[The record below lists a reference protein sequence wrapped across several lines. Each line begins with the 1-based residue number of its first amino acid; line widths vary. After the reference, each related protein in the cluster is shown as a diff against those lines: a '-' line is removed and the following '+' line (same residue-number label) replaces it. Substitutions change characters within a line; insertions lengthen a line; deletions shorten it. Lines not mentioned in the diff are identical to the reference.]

1 MKLTKITRLGTY
13 KTGFKYYKNK
23 IEITNEDDIEKI
35 RLLKIPPAYENVS
48 ILNNKKIIAFGYDSK
63 NRKQVLY
70 QPDFIAKQTAKKYD
84 KISTS
89 IKFFSKL
96 KKKIATDLGSNGD
109 EKTLAIAVIIT
120 LILTCGFRI
129 GNKKYEKDN
138 NSVGLTTLKYKH
150 LKFDNEKQ
158 GVLLIDFIGKKGVR
172 NVAECDNKIIYEYM
186 YNKYIKAA
194 TAPTVAGTATAK
206 EDYVFCYDGTKVIT
220 SSDVNEYLRVISSQY
235 SGKGAEP
242 IIITTKD
249 LRTWNANTLF
259 LTYYNK
265 LRKSRSRGSRKDAKD
280 AKDTLVS
287 AANAKDA
294 AAKDAKDTLVS
305 AADATKDLKT
315 INKDIKTAIEMVSA
329 KLHNSYSICKKSY
342 IDPKIIDDLLRDAK

>member
-1 MKLTKITRLGTY
+1 MKITRLGTY

-23 IEITNEDDIEKI
+23 IEITNSDEIEKI
-35 RLLKIPPAYENVS
+35 KILKIPPAYENVS

-70 QPDFIAKQTAKKYD
+70 NPTFIAKQNAKKYN

-96 KKKIATDLGSNGD
+96 KRKIAYDLEKESDSGGD
-109 EKTLAIAVIIT
+109 KKTLAIAVIIT

-150 LKFDNEKQ
+150 LKFENNKI
-158 GVLLIDFIGKKGVR
+158 LIDFIGKKGVR
-172 NVAECDNKIIYEYM
+172 NVAECDNKIIYDYL
-186 YNKYIKAA
+186 YNKYNKCLS
-194 TAPTVAGTATAK
+194 K
-206 EDYVFCYDGTKVIT
+206 EDYIFSYDTVATNCKVVT
-220 SSDVNEYLRVISSQY
+220 SNDVNEYLRDISIKY
-235 SGKGAEP
+235 SKSSS

-249 LRTWNANTLF
+249 IRTWNANMLF
-259 LTYYNK
+259 LTYYKK
-265 LRKSRSRGSRKDAKD
+265 LRKSKCLQVKKSNKGGVGGAENTCENVKD
-280 AKDTLVS
+280 
-287 AANAKDA
+287 
-294 AAKDAKDTLVS
+294 
-305 AADATKDLKT
+305 
-315 INKDIKTAIEMVSA
+315 INKDIKTAIEMVSE

-342 IDPKIIDDLLRDAK
+342 IDPKIIENILNNIKV

>member
-1 MKLTKITRLGTY
+1 MKITRLGTY

-23 IEITNEDDIEKI
+23 SEITNNDEIEKI
-35 RLLKIPPAYENVS
+35 KLLKIPPAYENVT

-70 QPDFIAKQTAKKYD
+70 NPAFIAKQNAKKYN
-84 KISTS
+84 KISAS

-96 KKKIATDLGSNGD
+96 KKKVALDLNSEAGEAGEAGN
-109 EKTLAIAVIIT
+109 EKTMAIAVIIT

-150 LKFDNEKQ
+150 LKFENNKIS
-158 GVLLIDFIGKKGVR
+158 IDFIGKKGVR
-172 NVAECDNKIIYEYM
+172 NVAECDNKIIYEYLH
-186 YNKYIKAA
+186 NKYKN
-194 TAPTVAGTATAK
+194 TASGASGASK
-206 EDYVFCYDGTKVIT
+206 EEYIFSYDANTKVIT
-220 SSDVNEYLRVISSQY
+220 SNDVNEYLKSISIKY
-235 SGKGAEP
+235 SKSDP

-259 LTYYNK
+259 LTYYKNI
-265 LRKSRSRGSRKDAKD
+265 RKSRCRRMNKG
-280 AKDTLVS
+280 DTQDVKKIDIDS
-287 AANAKDA
+287 VKI
-294 AAKDAKDTLVS
+294 
-305 AADATKDLKT
+305 
-315 INKDIKTAIEMVSA
+315 INKDIKAAIELVSE

-342 IDPKIIDDLLRDAK
+342 IDPKIIEDILRNIKQ

>member
-23 IEITNEDDIEKI
+23 VEITNADDIEKI
-35 RLLKIPPAYENVS
+35 KMLKIPPAYENVS

-70 QPDFIAKQTAKKYD
+70 QPDFIAKQNAKKYD

-96 KKKIATDLGSNGD
+96 KKKIAVDLGSGGD

-150 LKFDNEKQ
+150 LKFENA
-158 GVLLIDFIGKKGVR
+158 LLSIDFIGKKGVR
-172 NVAECDNKIIYEYM
+172 NVAECDNKIIYEYL
-186 YNKYIKAA
+186 YNKYKDA
-194 TAPTVAGTATAK
+194 AK
-206 EDYVFCYDGTKVIT
+206 EDYVFTYDGAKVIT
-220 SSDVNEYLRVISSQY
+220 SADVNEYLKVICNKY
-235 SGKGAEP
+235 SKKGAEP

-249 LRTWNANTLF
+249 LRTWNANMLF
-259 LTYYNK
+259 LTYYKK
-265 LRKSRSRGSRKDAKD
+265 LRKSRCRGKDATAKD
-280 AKDTLVS
+280 AISSLT
-287 AANAKDA
+287 AA
-294 AAKDAKDTLVS
+294 AAKDAIESVADTEKS
-305 AADATKDLKT
+305 
-315 INKDIKTAIEMVSA
+315 INKDIKAAIEMVA
-329 KLHNSYSICKKSY
+329 QKLHNSYSICRKSY
-342 IDPKIIDDLLRDAK
+342 IDPKIIEDLLSSQS

>member
-1 MKLTKITRLGTY
+1 MKLTKITRFGTY

-35 RLLKIPPAYENVS
+35 KLLKIPPAYENVS

-96 KKKIATDLGSNGD
+96 KKKIATDLGSGGD

-186 YNKYIKAA
+186 YNKYIKA

-206 EDYVFCYDGTKVIT
+206 EDYVFCYDGAKVIT

-265 LRKSRSRGSRKDAKD
+265 LRKSRSRGSRKDAKVED
-280 AKDTLVS
+280 AKDT
-287 AANAKDA
+287 K
-294 AAKDAKDTLVS
+294 VS
-305 AADATKDLKT
+305 AADAKDLKT

-342 IDPKIIDDLLRDAK
+342 IDPKIIEDLLRDAK